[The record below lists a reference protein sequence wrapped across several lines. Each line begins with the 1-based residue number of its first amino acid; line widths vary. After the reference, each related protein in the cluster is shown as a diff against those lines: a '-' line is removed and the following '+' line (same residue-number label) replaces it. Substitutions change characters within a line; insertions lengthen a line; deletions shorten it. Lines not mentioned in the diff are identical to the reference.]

1 MQGRWFGTELKTEQK
16 QIQTLTPQMLQSI
29 EILQMSSQELL
40 DYTREQMLENPLLE
54 QDDSV
59 EVSDYDRE
67 LIQKIIW
74 MRANDRQNRSYYTPE
89 EGGADAL
96 LENRSGSD
104 AVSLADALLTQLG
117 LLELSS
123 RLYTAARFVIY
134 SLDERGWL
142 RDEPEELAASTGID
156 RALLDE
162 ATQIVQGLDPAGIA
176 ARNLAECL
184 ILQLRRMDCD
194 TVLAEEICRSCLD
207 LLGKKR
213 YDRIARQLKRT
224 PAEVRQAAEL
234 IAELNPIPANGFS
247 SGESPVYIIPD
258 IFIVPAEGGFQAVLN
273 ERCCPQLHISD
284 YYAGL
289 SDGDSDKE
297 TKKYIAEQLRKAQL
311 VIEFIDRRKATLSGC
326 AESILRRQND
336 FFRLGRSALRPMSLA
351 DVAADTN
358 VHESTVSRALKGKYL
373 QCPSG
378 IYPLSF
384 FFSRSLQKAADA
396 AQPDFTHEAV
406 RARLKE
412 LLAAEDRR
420 APLSDQKL
428 CELLVGSGFTVSR
441 RTVAKYR
448 DELGYAAASSR
459 RER

>member
-1 MQGRWFGTELKTEQK
+1 
-16 QIQTLTPQMLQSI
+16 MLQSI

-54 QDDSV
+54 LDDSV
-59 EVSDYDRE
+59 ELIGRDRE
-67 LIQKIIW
+67 LIQKMKW
-74 MRANDRQNRSYYTPE
+74 LRANDRQNRSYYAPE
-89 EGGADAL
+89 EDGAEAL

-104 AVSLADALLTQLG
+104 ALSLADALLPQLG
-117 LLELSS
+117 LLGLSS
-123 RLYTAARFVIY
+123 ELCAAARFVIY
-134 SLDERGWL
+134 SLDKRGWL
-142 RDEPEELAASTGID
+142 SDEPEELAASAGMD

-162 ATQIVQGLDPAGIA
+162 AVRIVQGLDPAGIA
-176 ARNLAECL
+176 ARDLTECL
-184 ILQLRRMDCD
+184 ILQLRRMDRD
-194 TVLAEEICRSCLD
+194 TACAEEICRSCLD

-213 YDRIARQLKRT
+213 FDRIARQLKRT

-247 SGESPVYIIPD
+247 SGESPVYITPD
-258 IFIVPAEGGFQAVLN
+258 IFIVPAEGGFRAVLN
-273 ERCCPQLHISD
+273 ERCCPQLHISE
-284 YYAGL
+284 YYVGLAG
-289 SDGDSDKE
+289 GDSDRE
-297 TKKYIAEQLRKAQL
+297 AKKYIAEQLRKAQL
-311 VIEFIDRRKATLSGC
+311 VIEYIDRRKATLSSC
-326 AESILRRQND
+326 AESILRRQGE

-351 DVAADTN
+351 DVAADIG

-373 QCPSG
+373 QCRSG

-384 FFSRSLQKAADA
+384 FFSRSLQKTAADA

-412 LLAAEDRR
+412 LLDAEDRR